1 MESLD
6 TTDWPKLLYKIV
18 ASINATEN
26 PAIGNL
32 RPDSVKTPFDDHKL
46 VEKLKNREYKQ
57 DHWYTQIKNQEAY
70 ESNSK
75 NIQTGDLV
83 LVNEREKDK
92 KQFRKGYMHRVSAL
106 IFIITNF
113 FIML

>member
-6 TTDWPKLLYKIV
+6 TTAWPKLLYKIV

-32 RPDSVKTPFDDHKL
+32 RPDSIKTPFDDNKL
-46 VEKLKNREYKQ
+46 VEKFNEREYKQ
-57 DHWYTQIKNQEAY
+57 DHWYTKINNQEAY
-70 ESNSK
+70 ESNSN

-92 KQFRKGYMHRVSAL
+92 KQFRKGYMHRESAQ
-106 IFIITNF
+106 IFYY
-113 FIML
+113 